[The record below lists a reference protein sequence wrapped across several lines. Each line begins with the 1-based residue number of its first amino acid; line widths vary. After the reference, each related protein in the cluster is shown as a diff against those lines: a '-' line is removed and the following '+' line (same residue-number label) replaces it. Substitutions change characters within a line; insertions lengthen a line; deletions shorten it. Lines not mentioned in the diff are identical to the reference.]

1 MRYNQVL
8 ARREVFFR
16 DTPGAVGEAK
26 PGIAGAAE
34 GLRATAGDLRCFI
47 PFGQTRLGTAV
58 LINSAKGTKAVNRS
72 KGLPALRYLAVCT
85 KKRAAV
91 VSSADGPERG
101 IQTKEGRRPG
111 CLCPES
117 EGSRAS
123 RTGGA

>member
-16 DTPGAVGEAK
+16 DTPGAVGEAE
-26 PGIAGAAE
+26 PGIAGATE

-72 KGLPALRYLAVCT
+72 KGLPALRYLAACT
-85 KKRAAV
+85 G
-91 VSSADGPERG
+91 SPN
-101 IQTKEGRRPG
+101 GR
-111 CLCPES
+111 
-117 EGSRAS
+117 
-123 RTGGA
+123 

>member
-1 MRYNQVL
+1 MR

-16 DTPGAVGEAK
+16 DTPGAVGEAN

-85 KKRAAV
+85 G
-91 VSSADGPERG
+91 SPN
-101 IQTKEGRRPG
+101 GR
-111 CLCPES
+111 
-117 EGSRAS
+117 
-123 RTGGA
+123 

>member
-58 LINSAKGTKAVNRS
+58 LINSAKGTKAVKRS

-85 KKRAAV
+85 G
-91 VSSADGPERG
+91 SPN
-101 IQTKEGRRPG
+101 GR
-111 CLCPES
+111 
-117 EGSRAS
+117 
-123 RTGGA
+123 